1 MHTSLNGTGERPGA
15 VGAGPPVIETVGLTK
30 RYGKHLALDG
40 LTVSIPRAAIGLLGA
55 NGAGKTT
62 LIRLLLGLSKPS
74 SGSASVLGFD
84 AATQGPELRARIGY
98 MPESDVLPMGATAA
112 DFVAHM
118 GEMSGLPA
126 RAARQRAA
134 DVLYQVG
141 LDEERYRLIK
151 GFSTG
156 MKQRVKLAQAI
167 VHDPDLVFLD
177 EPTNGMDPQG
187 RDEML
192 ELINRIHRNL
202 GIAVVISSHIL
213 EDIERV
219 CDYVTILNGG
229 RLVMAEPMAGI
240 GRGAT
245 ELIVRIEGDSA
256 PFRAALESA
265 GIATRP
271 SEDAVVPG
279 EFLAPLAD
287 DSVYDLIRDIAADRG
302 DALRT
307 LRPRARTLED
317 VYLGNVIADEAEREA
332 AHGQR

>member
-1 MHTSLNGTGERPGA
+1 MQTALNGQGRQAGVDTS
-15 VGAGPPVIETVGLTK
+15 GPPVIETIGLTR

-40 LTVSIPRAAIGLLGA
+40 LNVRMPRAAIGLLGA

-62 LIRLLLGLSKPS
+62 LIRLLLGLSQPT
-74 SGSASVLGFD
+74 SGSATVLGFD
-84 AATQGPELRARIGY
+84 AATQGPQLRARIGY

-118 GEMSGLPA
+118 GEMSGLPP

-187 RDEML
+187 REEML
-192 ELINRIHRNL
+192 DLINRIHRTL

-213 EDIERV
+213 EDIERI
-219 CDYVTILNGG
+219 CDYVTILNAG
-229 RLVMAEPMAGI
+229 RLVLAEPLATIGI
-240 GRGAT
+240 GAT
-245 ELIVRIEGDSA
+245 ELIVRVEGDPA
-256 PFRAALESA
+256 AFRAALDAA
-265 GIATRP
+265 GLPSRIAD
-271 SEDAVVPG
+271 DAQVPG
-279 EFLAPLAD
+279 EFLTPLENDA
-287 DSVYDLIRDIAADRG
+287 VYDLIRDVAAERG
-302 DALRT
+302 EALRT

-317 VYLGNVIADEAEREA
+317 VYVGNVVADEAGREGA
-332 AHGQR
+332 NAGR

>member
-1 MHTSLNGTGERPGA
+1 MQTALNGHSQSLVETF
-15 VGAGPPVIETVGLTK
+15 AGPPVIETVGLTK

-40 LTVSIPRAAIGLLGA
+40 LNLNVPRGAIGLLGA

-62 LIRLLLGLSKPS
+62 LIRLLLGLSSPTT
-74 SGSASVLGFD
+74 GTATVLGLD

-187 RDEML
+187 REEML
-192 ELINRIHRNL
+192 DLINRIHRHL
-202 GIAVVISSHIL
+202 GIAVMISSHIL

-229 RLVMAEPMAGI
+229 RLVMADRLATI
-240 GRGAT
+240 GTGAT
-245 ELIVRIEGDSA
+245 ELVVRSEGEPG
-256 PFRAALESA
+256 PFRAALDAA
-265 GIATRP
+265 GRATRIAD
-271 SEDAVVPG
+271 DALVPG
-279 EFLAPLAD
+279 EFLASLEND
-287 DSVYDLIRDIAADRG
+287 DVYDLIRDTAAHQG
-302 DALRT
+302 ESIRT

-317 VYLGNVIADEAEREA
+317 VYLGNVVEDNAEQEA
-332 AHGQR
+332 ANAGR